1 MADDVYGRSLG
12 VECRKSAAHHVAAG
26 KAHLPMEQRKEHE
39 EKVLCEEMRQRAR
52 SGEHFPSYW
61 ESH

>member
-1 MADDVYGRSLG
+1 MEMFSQTF
-12 VECRKSAAHHVAAG
+12 VATG
-26 KAHLPMEQRKEHE
+26 KTHLPMEQRKEHE